1 MGTISRLLFKRPIF
15 YGSDASWGRPSRA
28 IRSVLR
34 GDATLFAQPPAEVA
48 QDDIENVL
56 GIGCMEYV
64 PQVLSY
70 GEMRQRIQLG
80 WQVAP
85 HLQGASEIWQA
96 NLCIDWPVPAANA
109 PRRLHVEGV
118 PTLIVHSVHD
128 PSVAYKWR
136 TVWRRRSK
144 EATYSP
150 APVTDTPRTAPQ
162 PARSA
167 IDRYLERPQAPADRV
182 CRG

>member
-1 MGTISRLLFKRPIF
+1 M
-15 YGSDASWGRPSRA
+15 
-28 IRSVLR
+28 
-34 GDATLFAQPPAEVA
+34 
-48 QDDIENVL
+48 L

-128 PSVAYKWR
+128 PVGRVQVAHSLATQIQGSDLLTR
-136 TVWRRRSK
+136 TGDGHTS
-144 EATYSP
+144 Y
-150 APVTDTPRTAPQ
+150 RT
-162 PARSA
+162 SA
-167 IDRYLERPQAPADRV
+167 CPLRD
-182 CRG
+182 